1 MDLYKN
7 LLKGYMPSLA
17 IGVGVALLAP
27 VLLPAAASIF
37 RPLVKGVVKGTLT
50 VADTVKELT
59 ASTGEHLSDLY
70 AEAKA
75 EHYGKMTK

>member
-1 MDLYKN
+1 MAWYRDLA
-7 LLKGYMPSLA
+7 KGYMPSLA
-17 IGVGVALLAP
+17 VGVGVALLAP
-27 VLLPAAASIF
+27 VLLPAAASIL

-50 VADTVKELT
+50 VADTLKEFT

-70 AEAKA
+70 AEAKS

>member
-1 MDLYKN
+1 MAWYRDLA
-7 LLKGYMPSLA
+7 KGYMPSLA

-27 VLLPAAASIF
+27 VILPAVASIF
-37 RPLVKGVVKGTLT
+37 RPLVKGAVRGVFT
-50 VADTVKELT
+50 VADSVKELT
-59 ASTGEHLSDLY
+59 VSTGKQLTDLY

>member
-1 MDLYKN
+1 MNWLKDLA
-7 LLKGYMPSLA
+7 KGYMPSLA
-17 IGVGVALLAP
+17 VGIGVALLAP
-27 VLLPAAASIF
+27 VLLPAAASLF

-50 VADTVKELT
+50 VADTLKEFT

-70 AEAKA
+70 AEAKS

>member
-1 MDLYKN
+1 MNWYKD

-17 IGVGVALLAP
+17 VGIGVALLAP
-27 VLLPAAASIF
+27 VILPAMASVF
-37 RPLVKGVVKGTLT
+37 RPLMKGAVKGVFT

-59 ASTGEHLSDLY
+59 ASTGEQLCDLY

>member
-1 MDLYKN
+1 MNWYRD

-17 IGVGVALLAP
+17 VGIGVALLAP
-27 VLLPAAASIF
+27 ILLPAVACAF
-37 RPLVKGVVKGTLT
+37 RPLAKGLVKGTLT
-50 VADTVKELT
+50 VADTVKEFT
-59 ASTGEHLSDLY
+59 VSTGEHLSDLY

>member
-1 MDLYKN
+1 MDWYKH

-17 IGVGVALLAP
+17 VGVGVALLAP
-27 VLLPAAASIF
+27 ILLPAVASVF
-37 RPLVKGVVKGTLT
+37 RPLVKGAVKGTLT
-50 VADTVKELT
+50 VADSLKEMT

-70 AEAKA
+70 AEAKS

>member
-1 MDLYKN
+1 MGWYKD

-17 IGVGVALLAP
+17 VGVGVALLAP
-27 VLLPAAASIF
+27 VILPAVASIF
-37 RPLVKGVVKGTLT
+37 RPLMKGAVKGVFT

-59 ASTGEHLSDLY
+59 VSTGEQLSDMY

>member
-1 MDLYKN
+1 MSWYRDLA
-7 LLKGYMPSLA
+7 KGYMPSLA

-27 VLLPAAASIF
+27 VILPAVASIF
-37 RPLVKGVVKGTLT
+37 RPLVKGAVMGVFT
-50 VADTVKELT
+50 VADSVKELT
-59 ASTGEHLSDLY
+59 VSTGKQLTDLY